1 MRSAQSNGRIG
12 KIAGLCDCY
21 KATKHFDL
29 NHKFNLSEIY
39 FSNLSLT
46 DTTCKVHVCPSIDHL
61 GRGMSYAK
69 QNFIAGNWVA
79 GECEVENRNPSDL
92 SDLVGLFAQASADQ
106 LDAALDQARRAQREW
121 ASAEVERKQ
130 AVLMAIGNELMARSE
145 ELGTLLSR
153 EEGKPLVEG
162 KGEVYRAGQFFTYY
176 AAECLRQIGE
186 NADSVRPGVEIDVRR
201 EPVGVVAV
209 ISPWNFPTATA
220 SWKIAPALC
229 YGNAVVWKP
238 ANATPASAVALTEI
252 IARQDI
258 PKGLFSLVMGSG
270 RSVGQRLVESPLVNA
285 ISFTGSVPVGK
296 GIAASAIGNLT
307 KVQMEMGS
315 KNALAVMDDG
325 DLDLAVSVALGGAF
339 GGTGQKCTAS
349 SRLIV
354 HSAIHDAFVDKLVAG
369 AKGMKVGHALENGTQ
384 MGPAVS
390 GQQLKD
396 NLAYVELGKSEGAEL
411 ACGGEQLDMPHEG
424 YYMSPGVF
432 LNTNNAMRINREEMF
447 APLTAVIRVDSYDEA
462 LATVNDTNFGLTSG
476 IVTRDLARATH
487 FRRNAR
493 TGVVTVNLPTA
504 GTDYHVPF
512 GGRGDSSYGPRE
524 QGRAAAEFYT
534 TVKTAYISA
543 GSPS

>member
-1 MRSAQSNGRIG
+1 MTHKNL
-12 KIAGLCDCY
+12 IAGEWLAGD
-21 KATKHFDL
+21 T
-29 NHKFNLSEIY
+29 EI
-39 FSNLSLT
+39 
-46 DTTCKVHVCPSIDHL
+46 
-61 GRGMSYAK
+61 
-69 QNFIAGNWVA
+69 
-79 GECEVENRNPSDL
+79 ENRNPSDVT
-92 SDLVGLFAQASADQ
+92 DLIGMYAQATSDQ
-106 LDAALDQARRAQREW
+106 LDATLTRARAAQAEW
-121 ASAEVERKQ
+121 AAYGLERKQ
-130 AVLMAIGNELMARSE
+130 AVLNAIGTEMMARAE

-153 EEGKPLVEG
+153 EEGKPLAEG

-186 NADSVRPGVEIDVRR
+186 NADSVRPDIEIDVRR
-201 EPVGVVAV
+201 EPVGTVAI

-238 ANATPASAVALTEI
+238 ANVTPASAVALTEI

-270 RSVGQRLVESPLVNA
+270 GTIGQRLVESPLIDA

-296 GIAASAIGNLT
+296 GIAAAAIQNLT

-315 KNALAVMDDG
+315 KNALAVMDDA
-325 DLDLAVSVALGGAF
+325 DLDLAVTLALGGAF

-349 SRLIV
+349 SRLVV
-354 HSAIHDAFVDKLVAG
+354 HANIHDAFVEKLVAG
-369 AKGMKVGHALENGTQ
+369 AQGMKVGHALEEGVQ
-384 MGPAVS
+384 IGPVVS
-390 GQQLKD
+390 QQQLNE
-396 NLAYVELGKSEGAEL
+396 NLAYVDLGKSEGAEL
-411 ACGGEQLDMPHEG
+411 ACGGARLDMPHDG
-424 YYMSPGVF
+424 FYMSPGVF
-432 LNTNNAMRINREEMF
+432 LNTTNDMAINREEMF
-447 APLTAVIRVDSYDEA
+447 APLTSIIKVGSYDEA
-462 LATVNDTNFGLTSG
+462 LSVVNDTNFGLTSG
-476 IVTRDLARATH
+476 IVTRSLARATH

-524 QGRAAAEFYT
+524 QGKAAAEFYT

-543 GSPS
+543 GPV